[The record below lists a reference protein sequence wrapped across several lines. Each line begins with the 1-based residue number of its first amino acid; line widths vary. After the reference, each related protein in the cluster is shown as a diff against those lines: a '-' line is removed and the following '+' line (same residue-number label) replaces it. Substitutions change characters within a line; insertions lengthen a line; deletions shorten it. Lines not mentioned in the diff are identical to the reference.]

1 MAVYLELSNP
11 YETKNIK
18 MIKMDK
24 AFKTYILAMGIALSG
39 LYSCQKSNG
48 ADKDAANSLQLP
60 AIKIDTTT
68 AFITKDYMGSIE
80 GKVNVE
86 LRPQVEG
93 ILQEI
98 YVDEGDFVKAGQ
110 ALFKIDASAYNEVY
124 NNALANENVEKAK
137 LKNAKLEIDRLKPL
151 IDNEVIAPV
160 QLETAKSN
168 YEVAKASLAKA
179 SAAVGSAKINVDFT
193 IIKAPVSGYIGR
205 IPKRVGNLVSKSDKE
220 PLTYLSDVSEVY
232 VYFAMSESDYL
243 HFSKAQNK
251 TNDSLV
257 NETSLGTLLP
267 HASLILADGIEYK
280 EKGKIDAI
288 SGQINKSTGAISLRA
303 SFPNSEDLMR
313 SGNTGTIKIQETR
326 KNVILIP
333 QEITTNIQD
342 KTFVHLLDPENTVIL
357 REIKISGTA
366 DKNFIVSDGLK
377 RNDIVVKTGFNKLSE
392 GMRVTPQI

>member
-1 MAVYLELSNP
+1 MNL
-11 YETKNIK
+11 TKINK
-18 MIKMDK
+18 QNKT
-24 AFKTYILAMGIALSG
+24 AFCAALIACVG
-39 LYSCQKSNG
+39 LITSCHDTIG
-48 ADKDAANSLQLP
+48 ADKDASNDLTLP
-60 AIKIDTTT
+60 AIKIDTTN
-68 AFITKDYMGSIE
+68 ALITKDYMGSIE
-80 GKVNVE
+80 GKINVE

-98 YVDEGDFVKAGQ
+98 YVDEGDYVKAGQ
-110 ALFKIDASAYNEVY
+110 SLFKIDASAYNEMY
-124 NNALANENVEKAK
+124 NNALANENVERAK

-160 QLETAKSN
+160 QLEKAKSD
-168 YEVAKASLAKA
+168 YEVAKANLAKA
-179 SAAVGSAKINVDFT
+179 SAAVGSAQINVNFT

-220 PLTYLSDVSEVY
+220 PLTYLSDVSEVF
-232 VYFAMSESDYL
+232 VYFAMSESDFL
-243 HFSKAQNK
+243 HFSKAQNSE
-251 TNDSLV
+251 NDSLALP
-257 NETSLGTLLP
+257 TSLGKLLP
-267 HASLILADGIEYK
+267 EASLILADGIEYQ

-342 KTFVHLLDPENTVIL
+342 KTFVHLLSEENKVIL
-357 REIKISGTA
+357 REIKINGVA
-366 DKNFIVSDGLK
+366 NKNFIVSEGLD
-377 RNDIVVKTGFNKLSE
+377 RNDVVIKTGFNKLSE
-392 GMRVTPQI
+392 GMRVIPQL